1 MKLLDKL
8 SEAGYKVQDMK
19 RTNGARIIV
28 ISGKGAW
35 VRCVFRAG
43 CTLQTAKLHIAFLN
57 RSIRNLLQK

>member
-8 SEAGYKVQDMK
+8 SAAGYKVQDMK

-28 ISGKGAW
+28 ITGNGAW

-43 CTLQTAKLHIAFLN
+43 CTLTTAKLNLLFLHQ
-57 RSIRNLLQK
+57 SARNLLAR